1 MATDLTTL
9 DAPAALALQ
18 DLDRRAGDLARA
30 SLSPATLRAYRT
42 AWVAFEAWCS
52 GHGLQALPATPATL
66 ARYLAHI
73 APQRSVAT
81 ITKALASIA
90 LAHRTNGHPSPTEDP
105 QVRLEVRGIRRT
117 YGRPARQKD
126 PLLVPDLASVVAGL
140 GQGLAGKRARAL
152 LLLGWAGAFR
162 RSELVALDLEDLRHV
177 PEGLVVLLERSKTDQ
192 EGEGRKVGIPRAR
205 RAELCAVAAVAAWV
219 AAAELVDGSLFRAVD
234 RHGNLRPPGRLRS
247 GAVAQVVKRAAEAA
261 GLPPAALAGH
271 SLRSGFCTEAAR
283 AGASERAIMR
293 QTGHRSTT
301 TLRGYI
307 RDGGMFLEHPGEKLL

>member
-117 YGRPARQKD
+117 YGRPAKQKD
-126 PLLVPDLASVVAGL
+126 PLLVPDLAVVVAGL
-140 GQGLAGKRARAL
+140 GDGLASKRDRAL

-162 RSELVALDLEDLRHV
+162 RAELVALDIEDLKAV
-177 PEGLVVLLERSKTDQ
+177 PEGLIVLLERSKVDQ
-192 EGEGRKVGIPRAR
+192 EGEGRKVGIPKAR
-205 RAELCAVAAVAAWV
+205 RAELCPVAAVAAWV
-219 AAAELVDGSLFRAVD
+219 AAAELVDGPLFRAVD
-234 RHGNLRPPGRLRS
+234 RHGNLQPGRLRS
-247 GAVAQVVKRAAEAA
+247 GTVAQVVKRAAEAA
-261 GLPPAALAGH
+261 GLPPATLAGH

-307 RDGGMFLEHPGEKLL
+307 RDGGMFLDHPGAGLL